1 MPKIT
6 LAGHPL
12 HTQLI
17 VIPAGLLPYSLVM
30 DLLHVATRKDVYA
43 DVAYHTMVGG
53 LIGGLAAGV
62 TGAADYLKIP
72 RRSRSKRIANLHGAL
87 NLALLAA
94 YGLNVLLRRSHKG
107 PTTAFPLMLSLVGSS
122 GLLVSAW
129 YGAELVYSHGVRVKG
144 VSPIEHEPEVK
155 LPGDE
160 AMAKALG
167 QVGQRVPQGGPTT

>member
-1 MPKIT
+1 MPKTT

-17 VIPAGLLPYSLVM
+17 VIPAGLLPYSLIM

-62 TGAADYLKIP
+62 AGAADYLEIP

-87 NLALLAA
+87 NLALLGA
-94 YGLNVLLRRSHKG
+94 YGLNVLLRRRHNG
-107 PTTAFPLMLSLVGSS
+107 PTTAFPLVLSLIGSC
-122 GLLVSAW
+122 GLLISAW

-144 VSPIEHEPEVK
+144 VSPIRHEPEVK
-155 LPGDE
+155 PPGDE

-167 QVGQRVPQGGPTT
+167 QAGPRVPQGGPVT